1 MGGNGMV
8 ELSKA
13 TQLAESMSM
22 QPAPL
27 YQRVKQAII
36 SQISNGAWK
45 PNQRIPS
52 ENALVEELGVSRMT
66 INRALRELASE
77 GYLLRMQG
85 VGTYVA
91 ELKVHTTIMEVHNI
105 ADEIAGR
112 GHKHTSKVIALN
124 PVSAS
129 GQLARIFAVSPED
142 TLFHSLIVHYENAI
156 PVQLEERWVNP
167 AMAPDYLLQDYE
179 KQTPYIYL
187 NQASPLTSGEHI
199 IEAVAPTPE
208 QCKLLSIKKH
218 DPCLLISRHTRHQ
231 RILVTY
237 TQLLYPGARHQLH
250 GSFIRHG

>member
-1 MGGNGMV
+1 MTGPT
-8 ELSKA
+8 KI
-13 TQLAESMSM
+13 TQLTESMGV

-36 SQISNGAWK
+36 SQIANGAWK

-52 ENALVEELGVSRMT
+52 ENQLVDELGVSRMT

-105 ADEIAGR
+105 SDEIAGR
-112 GHKHTSKVIALN
+112 GHAHTSKVVTLSAAPADDALAETFAITPGN
-124 PVSAS
+124 P
-129 GQLARIFAVSPED
+129 
-142 TLFHSLIVHYENAI
+142 LFHSLIVHYENAI

-167 AMAPDYLLQDYE
+167 AMAPDYLLQDYVR
-179 KQTPYIYL
+179 QTPYIYL
-187 NQASPLTSGEHI
+187 NQAAPLTSGEHI
-199 IEAVAPTPE
+199 IEAVAPTAA
-208 QCKLLSIKKH
+208 QCKLLAIKKS

-231 RILVTY
+231 NTLVTY
-237 TQLLYPGARHQLH
+237 TKLLYPGARHQLH

>member
-1 MGGNGMV
+1 MAEPTKM
-8 ELSKA
+8 
-13 TQLAESMSM
+13 TQLAESMGV
-22 QPAPL
+22 QPAPI

-36 SQISNGAWK
+36 SQISSGTWK

-52 ENALVEELGVSRMT
+52 ENQLVDKLGVSRMT
-66 INRALRELASE
+66 ISRALRELASE

-91 ELKVHTTIMEVHNI
+91 ELKVHTAIMEVHNI
-105 ADEIAGR
+105 SDEIAGR
-112 GHKHTSKVIALN
+112 GHKHASRVITLGSAPADPALAAEFGMD
-124 PVSAS
+124 PGES
-129 GQLARIFAVSPED
+129 
-142 TLFHSLIVHYENAI
+142 LFHSLIVHYENAI

-167 AMAPDYLLQDYE
+167 VMAPDYLLQDYE

-199 IEAVAPTPE
+199 IEAVSPTSA
-208 QCKLLSIKKH
+208 QCKLLSIKKS

-231 RILVTY
+231 TTLVTY
-237 TQLLYPGARHQLH
+237 TKLLYPGARHQLH

>member
-1 MGGNGMV
+1 MA
-8 ELSKA
+8 EPSKA
-13 TQLAESMSM
+13 TQLAGSMST
-22 QPAPL
+22 QPAPM

-36 SQISNGAWK
+36 SQISSGAWK

-52 ENALVEELGVSRMT
+52 EHALVAELGVSRMT

-85 VGTYVA
+85 VGTYMA

-105 ADEIAGR
+105 SDEIAGR
-112 GHKHTSKVIALN
+112 GHRHASKVIALDKV
-124 PVSAS
+124 PAS
-129 GQLARIFAVSPED
+129 GQLAVVFAIHPGEN
-142 TLFHSLIVHYENAI
+142 LFHSLIVHYENAI

-167 AMAPDYLLQDYE
+167 AMAPDYLAQDYQR
-179 KQTPYIYL
+179 QTPYIYL
-187 NQASPLTSGEHI
+187 NQAAPLTSGEHV
-199 IEAVAPTPE
+199 IEAVSPTAE
-208 QCKLLSIKKH
+208 QCKLLCVRKH

-231 RILVTY
+231 GILVTF

>member
-1 MGGNGMV
+1 MGEPTKIMQLT
-8 ELSKA
+8 EL
-13 TQLAESMSM
+13 MGV

-36 SQISNGAWK
+36 SQISSGAWK

-52 ENALVEELGVSRMT
+52 ENKLVDELGVSRMT

-105 ADEIAGR
+105 SDEIAGR
-112 GHKHTSKVIALN
+112 GHKHASKVIALGDV
-124 PVSAS
+124 PADDT
-129 GQLARIFAVSPED
+129 LATAFAIKPGES
-142 TLFHSLIVHYENAI
+142 LFHSLIVHYENAI
-156 PVQLEERWVNP
+156 PIQLEERWVNP
-167 AMAPDYLLQDYE
+167 VMAPDYLLQDYE

-199 IEAVAPTPE
+199 IEAISPTAA
-208 QCKLLSIKKH
+208 QCKLLAIKKN

-231 RILVTY
+231 RTLVTY
-237 TQLLYPGARHQLH
+237 TKLLYPGARHQLH